1 MAGQQYE
8 FQIRYVTEKGRAGDW
23 SARSGYEI
31 GLQLARRPEVT
42 AVFCANDH
50 MALGLL
56 RAFHEAG
63 RHVPAEVSVV
73 GFDDIP
79 ESSYFTPPLST
90 VRQDFTEVGHRAIAI
105 LQAAIS
111 DPDPDADIPE
121 RLIQP
126 ELVVRSSTAALGR
139 PKRKA
144 RR

>member
-1 MAGQQYE
+1 
-8 FQIRYVTEKGRAGDW
+8 
-23 SARSGYEI
+23 
-31 GLQLARRPEVT
+31 
-42 AVFCANDH
+42 VFAANDQ

-56 RAFHEAG
+56 RALWEAG
-63 RHVPAEVSVV
+63 RSVPGDISVV

-79 ESSYFTPPLST
+79 EAEFLIPPLTT

-111 DPDPDADIPE
+111 DPDPDADLPE

-126 ELVVRSSTAALGR
+126 ELVVRSSTAAPGR